1 MSEVKVNKISPRSGT
16 NVQLGDSGDTITVPS
31 GATLDASNATTTLPA
46 NVVTTTGSQTLTNK
60 TIGSSQLTGALPAL
74 DGSALTGIPDT
85 IAPTRHSIRPSL
97 NLDFANS
104 KALDPRI
111 TFTRASNA
119 TYYDGYTTVKAEEN
133 LVSYSQEFNSWNTA
147 RTTVTANDTTAPD
160 GTTTADAVYDNTE
173 NLPHY
178 VYIDSSSFF
187 TTYIYNVSCYVK
199 NNGSDTV
206 VIQLGVSGLNACTFN
221 VSTGVVTGTGG
232 NCSQAT
238 ITDVGNSWYRCS
250 FQVDTVTAN
259 GNRYFVFLKNSSS
272 YVGTGTD
279 GLYLWGFQVEQRD
292 SLTAYTPTTTTPIT
306 KYQPALQTAGNNV
319 ARFDHNPTTGE
330 SLGLLIE
337 EQRTN
342 LNTSSEIHTATENGT
357 STLNELIA
365 PDGTLT
371 ADRFND
377 NTTAGRHRVYISSTI
392 TVTDGVTYTYSVY
405 VKIGLLDTV
414 NYIGLVESSGALWVN
429 AIFDPSNNWSYTLR
443 NADSASAVDI
453 GNGWYR
459 LSMTATRVGTGSA
472 LLQVAFYTTSSS
484 TSISSYTGTGYNH
497 FYTWGAQ
504 VEQGSFPTSYI
515 KTTGSQVTRSADFC
529 KMENIDTSEWFKQ
542 GEGTAYVEA
551 TGFYGGGSYPRI
563 FSISDGT
570 NNNRIDILRLSTT
583 PTESTDKYYYIEIN
597 DAGQS
602 ESLIGNGDKILISY
616 KLNDLKVV
624 SQGNTVVTDTAG
636 VLIGNLTTLYLG
648 NDATGQSQEGF
659 GYIKKFSY
667 YPLAL
672 TSNEITDLSEE

>member
-119 TYYDGYTTVKAEEN
+119 TYYDGYTSVKAEEN

-292 SLTAYTPTTTTPIT
+292 SLTSYTPTTSSPIT

-337 EQRTN
+337 ESRTN
-342 LNTSSEIHTATENGT
+342 LSTYSEDLISWNDSNTGN
-357 STLNELIA
+357 TLKANVAIA

-371 ADRFND
+371 ADRVIKDAAATNNYAGKSFTTTT
-377 NTTAGRHRVYISSTI
+377 NTQYVA
-392 TVTDGVTYTYSVY
+392 SVY
-405 VKIGLLDTV
+405 VKK
-414 NYIGLVESSGALWVN
+414 Y
-429 AIFDPSNNWSYTLR
+429 
-443 NADSASAVDI
+443 
-453 GNGWYR
+453 
-459 LSMTATRVGTGSA
+459 
-472 LLQVAFYTTSSS
+472 QSSS
-484 TSISSYTGTGYNH
+484 TLKYFALTRTSNTANTAWFDLDTGTVGTVRGTNASATITHVGNDWYRVSYTWEEPTTNIVVYHRISSADDTTTVAGNGYDG
-497 FYTWGAQ
+497 YLVWGFQ
-504 VEQGSFPTSYI
+504 LEQGSFPTSYI
-515 KTTGSQVTRSADFC
+515 KTEGSQVTRSADNAF
-529 KMENIDTSEWFKQ
+529 MYNIDQSDWFKQ
-542 GEGTAYVEA
+542 GEGTIYTNLTQLTGADNTIVFYNNDIGINDECLQIKAFATRQFQIRRFGAQLLVDLDNGTPPDNQEYKIGIAYKTDDIALSLDGNTPSTDTSSSIPFVD
-551 TGFYGGGSYPRI
+551 TIQFSYL
-563 FSISDGT
+563 
-570 NNNRIDILRLSTT
+570 N
-583 PTESTDKYYYIEIN
+583 TESHY
-597 DAGQS
+597 
-602 ESLIGNGDKILISY
+602 
-616 KLNDLKVV
+616 
-624 SQGNTVVTDTAG
+624 
-636 VLIGNLTTLYLG
+636 
-648 NDATGQSQEGF
+648 F
-659 GYIKKFSY
+659 KKFSY
-667 YPLAL
+667 YPLRL
-672 TSNEITDLSEE
+672 TDNEIQDLSEE